1 MPALPPAEPYT
12 VYLDN
17 HIDLDA
23 PITWVFARDLLAT
36 GLTEWAGTG
45 DVCVHPAAGDRTVFI
60 TLTGENSTAV
70 LRVDASHIRTFL
82 AHTERIVPSGTEEG
96 HLDVDRFL
104 RRLRD
109 DEPPEPGPGPEPEPE
124 P

>member
-1 MPALPPAEPYT
+1 M
-12 VYLDN
+12 
-17 HIDLDA
+17 
-23 PITWVFARDLLAT
+23 FARDLLAT